1 MISFL
6 ARAGFAAL
14 LAVGTLAGSV
24 VPASAQVGVDVY
36 IDSPRYRPPPPPP
49 PGYDRPPPPGYGR
62 PPSYGRPPRGCDP
75 RMAEDI
81 ARDYGLRRTRV
92 VDISPRVVTVEGFGR
107 RGPDRIFFGNVRG
120 CPVVR
125 R

>member
-1 MISFL
+1 MMNFL
-6 ARAGFAAL
+6 ARAGFATL
-14 LAVGTLAGSV
+14 LAMGTLAGTI

-36 IDSPRYRPPPPPP
+36 VDNPRHRPPPPPP
-49 PGYDRPPPPGYGR
+49 PGYHRPPPPPY
-62 PPSYGRPPRGCDP
+62 YGRPPRGCDP
-75 RMAEDI
+75 RMAENI

-120 CPVVR
+120 CPVMR